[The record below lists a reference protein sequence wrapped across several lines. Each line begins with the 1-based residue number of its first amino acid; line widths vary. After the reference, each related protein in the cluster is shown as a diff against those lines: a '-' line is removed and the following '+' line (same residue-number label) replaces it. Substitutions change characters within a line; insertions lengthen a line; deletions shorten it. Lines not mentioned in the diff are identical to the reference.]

1 MERMTTQQSAET
13 KRDSAPRS
21 VFLHSFQHVFRTGR
35 FEATGRG
42 QERRNKALVET
53 QGGDYRFP
61 HCVTNRSTAL
71 RSSSGD
77 ALRAARRGLITIS
90 HCGPISGKRTRRSS
104 RNLLFTRLRLT
115 AFPKAR
121 GTVNPSLGPWR
132 PSLGTCRQNAA
143 KYGLVIRL
151 PWLYAVRKSEVLRIR
166 ALFGKP
172 KLVGV
177 PDGSLVTHR
186 EFMAALGAAPRDY
199 CPSIF
204 GAHAYQEP
212 VRLRPFT
219 VIGLKCAFWHF
230 ESSTRARYP
239 KLRS

>member
-1 MERMTTQQSAET
+1 MERMAAQHASKAQ
-13 KRDSAPRS
+13 RDSAPRA
-21 VFLHSFQHVFRTGR
+21 VFLDSFQHIFRTGWM
-35 FEATGRG
+35 EAAGG
-42 QERRNKALVET
+42 WQQRRKKALVET
-53 QGGDYRFP
+53 QSRDYRFP
-61 HCVTNRSTAL
+61 HCVTNRSTAR

-77 ALRAARRGLITIS
+77 AIRAARRGLITIS
-90 HCGPISGKRTRRSS
+90 HCGPISGRRTRRIS
-104 RNLLFTRLRLT
+104 RNRLFTRFRLT
-115 AFPKAR
+115 AFPNAR

-143 KYGLVIRL
+143 KYGFVIRL
-151 PWLYAVRKSEVLRIR
+151 PLLYAVRKSEVRRIR

-212 VRLRPFT
+212 VRFCPFA
-219 VIGLKCAFWHF
+219 VIGLKCAFWHLNPRPGQG
-230 ESSTRARYP
+230 TRN
-239 KLRS
+239 

>member
-1 MERMTTQQSAET
+1 MERMTAQQAPQAQ
-13 KRDSAPRS
+13 RDSTSRA
-21 VFLHSFQHVFRTGR
+21 VFLHRFEHVFRTGWL
-35 FEATGRG
+35 EAAGGG
-42 QERRNKALVET
+42 QQRRDKALVKT
-53 QGGDYRFP
+53 QSGDYRFP
-61 HCVTNRSTAL
+61 HCVTNRSTAR

-77 ALRAARRGLITIS
+77 AVKAARRGLITIS

-104 RNLLFTRLRLT
+104 RNRLFTRLRLT

-132 PSLGTCRQNAA
+132 SSLGTCRQNAA

-151 PWLYAVRKSEVLRIR
+151 PLLYAVRKSEVLRIR

-219 VIGLKCAFWHF
+219 VIRLKCAFWHLNP
-230 ESSTRARYP
+230 STRARYP